1 LLAPAVH
8 PAAQIINGLRHL
20 RPGWRN
26 HSGFARS
33 QALLLSYF
41 GFELVPPQASSLA
54 AEKILMRA
62 LSQVRQQR
70 AYLNW
75 VSFEK

>member
-1 LLAPAVH
+1 
-8 PAAQIINGLRHL
+8 
-20 RPGWRN
+20 
-26 HSGFARS
+26 
-33 QALLLSYF
+33 LLLSYF